1 MIPAPAFTLRDVGL
15 IALIC
20 LAWGCNFLT
29 SAAALRELP
38 PLMFT
43 ALRMALLGLV
53 LLPFLRRPPRAQW
66 PLLVAVVL
74 CNVVLHFGLS
84 FWSLKLAGDLASPA
98 IVMQS
103 YVPMAVLLAWWLR
116 GERFAWRTGSAVLV
130 SFAGVLVLGF
140 DPIVLDNPQSLLL
153 MLVSALF
160 LAVGTVLMRGLAGID
175 AFSMQAWSAW
185 IGLGP
190 LLAWSTFAEPGAWAA
205 VGTASWIAW
214 GGVAWAALVASLLGH
229 GLFFHLVQKHP
240 VAQIAPYLLMA
251 PIVAILLG
259 VLFWGDRPGPR
270 LWLGGSMV
278 LGGVLAIA
286 LRALAKQRVVTQ
298 EPSEI

>member
-1 MIPAPAFTLRDVGL
+1 MTSAPAFTLRDVGL
-15 IALIC
+15 LALIC
-20 LAWGCNFLT
+20 VAWGCNFLT

-43 ALRMALLGLV
+43 ALRMAVLGLA
-53 LLPFLRRPPRAQW
+53 LLPFLTRPPRGQW
-66 PLLVAVVL
+66 PALIAVVL

-98 IVMQS
+98 IVMQV
-103 YVPMAVLLAWWLR
+103 YVPMSVLLAWLMR
-116 GERFAWRTGSAVLV
+116 GERFAWRTGLAILV
-130 SFAGVLVLGF
+130 SFSGILVLGF
-140 DPIVLDNPQSLLL
+140 DPIVLDNPQSLAL
-153 MLVSALF
+153 MLASALF
-160 LAVGTVLMRGLAGID
+160 LAIGTVLMRGLSGID

-190 LLAWSTFAEPGAWAA
+190 LLAWSAWVEPDALHA
-205 VGTASWIAW
+205 VAQAGWIAW

-229 GLFFHLVQKHP
+229 SLFFKLVQKHP

-251 PIVAILLG
+251 PIVAVLLG
-259 VLFWGDRPGPR
+259 VVVWGDRPGPR
-270 LWLGGSMV
+270 LWIGGAMV

-286 LRALAKQRVVTQ
+286 LRALVKQRVIAPD
-298 EPSEI
+298 PSEI

>member
-1 MIPAPAFTLRDVGL
+1 MTRPAPFSARDFGL
-15 IALIC
+15 VTLIC

-38 PLMFT
+38 PLLFT
-43 ALRMALLGLV
+43 ALRMIVLGLV

-98 IVMQS
+98 IVMQT
-103 YVPMAVLLAWWLR
+103 YVPMAVLLAWWMR
-116 GERFAWRTGSAVLV
+116 GERFAWRTGLAVLV
-130 SFAGVLVLGF
+130 SFAGILVLGF
-140 DPIVLDNPQSLLL
+140 DPIVLDNPHSLGL

-160 LAVGTVLMRGLAGID
+160 LAVGTVLMRGLSGID
-175 AFSMQAWSAW
+175 AFSMQGWSAW
-185 IGLGP
+185 IGLPP
-190 LLAWSTFAEPGAWAA
+190 LLAWSALVEPNVWQSVAG
-205 VGTASWIAW
+205 ASWIAW

-229 GLFFHLVQKHP
+229 SLFFKLVQKHP

-251 PIVAILLG
+251 PVVAVLLG
-259 VLFWGDRPGPR
+259 LLVWGDRPGPR
-270 LWLGGSMV
+270 LWLGGAMV

-286 LRALAKQRVVTQ
+286 LRTLAKQRVVSP
-298 EPSEI
+298 EPTEI

>member
-1 MIPAPAFTLRDVGL
+1 LSRAAPFSARDLGL
-15 IALIC
+15 VALIC

-38 PLMFT
+38 PLLFT
-43 ALRMALLGLV
+43 ALRMLVLGVV
-53 LLPFLRRPPRAQW
+53 LLPWLRRPPRAQW
-66 PLLVAVVL
+66 PQLVAVVV

-103 YVPMAVLLAWWLR
+103 YVPMAVLLAWLLR
-116 GERFAWRTGSAVLV
+116 GERFAWRTGGAILV
-130 SFAGVLVLGF
+130 SFAGILVLGF

-153 MLVSALF
+153 MLASALA
-160 LAVGTVLMRGLAGID
+160 LAVGTVLMRALSGID
-175 AFSMQAWSAW
+175 AFAMQAWSAW
-185 IGLGP
+185 IGLAP
-190 LLAWSTFAEPGAWAA
+190 LLAWSALAEPGAWSTLAN
-205 VGTASWIAW
+205 ASWIAW

-229 GLFFHLVQKHP
+229 SLFFKLVQKHP

-251 PIVAILLG
+251 PIVAVVLG
-259 VLFWGDRPGPR
+259 IVVWGDRPGPR
-270 LWLGGSMV
+270 LWLGGAMV

-286 LRALAKQRVVTQ
+286 LRTLAKQRVVSP
-298 EPSEI
+298 EPTEI

>member
-1 MIPAPAFTLRDVGL
+1 MNAAPAFTLRDVGL

-43 ALRMALLGLV
+43 ALRMAVLGLA
-53 LLPFLRRPPRAQW
+53 LLPFLTRPPRGQW
-66 PLLVAVVL
+66 PALIAVVL

-98 IVMQS
+98 IVMQV
-103 YVPMAVLLAWWLR
+103 YVPMSVLLAWLMR
-116 GERFAWRTGSAVLV
+116 GERFAWRTGLAILV
-130 SFAGVLVLGF
+130 SFSGILVLGF
-140 DPIVLDNPQSLLL
+140 DPIVLDNPQSLAL
-153 MLVSALF
+153 MLASALF
-160 LAVGTVLMRGLAGID
+160 LAIGTVLMRGLSGID

-190 LLAWSTFAEPGAWAA
+190 LLAWSAWVEPDALHA
-205 VGTASWIAW
+205 VAQAGWIAW

-229 GLFFHLVQKHP
+229 SLFFKLVQKHP

-251 PIVAILLG
+251 PIVAVLLG
-259 VLFWGDRPGPR
+259 VVVWGDRPGPR
-270 LWLGGSMV
+270 LWIGGAMV

-286 LRALAKQRVVTQ
+286 LRALVKQRVIAPD
-298 EPSEI
+298 PSEI

>member
-1 MIPAPAFTLRDVGL
+1 MNRPAPFSPRDLGLVTLV
-15 IALIC
+15 C

-38 PLMFT
+38 PLLFT
-43 ALRMALLGLV
+43 ALRMAVLGAV
-53 LLPFLRRPPRAQW
+53 LLPWTRRPPRQQW
-66 PLLVAVVL
+66 PLLIAVVM

-116 GERFAWRTGSAVLV
+116 GERFAWRTGLAILV
-130 SFAGVLVLGF
+130 SFAGILVLGF

-153 MLVSALF
+153 MLASAAF
-160 LAVGTVLMRGLAGID
+160 LAVGTVLMRGLSGID
-175 AFSMQAWSAW
+175 ALSMQGWSAW
-185 IGLGP
+185 IGLPP
-190 LLAWSTFAEPGAWAA
+190 LLVWSALVEPDGLHA
-205 VGTASWIAW
+205 VANAGWITW

-229 GLFFHLVQKHP
+229 SLFFQLVQKHP
-240 VAQIAPYLLMA
+240 VAQVAPYLLMA

-259 VLFWGDRPGPR
+259 VFVWGDRPGPR
-270 LWLGGSMV
+270 LWIGGAMV

-286 LRALAKQRVVTQ
+286 LRTLAKQRVVATA
-298 EPSEI
+298 PSEI

>member
-1 MIPAPAFTLRDVGL
+1 LIPAPAFTLRDVGL

-53 LLPFLRRPPRAQW
+53 LLPFLRRPPGAQW

-229 GLFFHLVQKHP
+229 SLFFHLVQKHP

>member
-1 MIPAPAFTLRDVGL
+1 LIPAPAFTLRDVGL

-229 GLFFHLVQKHP
+229 SLFFHLVQKHP

>member
-1 MIPAPAFTLRDVGL
+1 MSRAAPFSASDLGL
-15 IALIC
+15 VALIC

-38 PLMFT
+38 PLLFT
-43 ALRMALLGLV
+43 ALRMLVLGVV
-53 LLPFLRRPPRAQW
+53 LLPWLRRPPRAQW
-66 PLLVAVVL
+66 PLLVAVVV

-103 YVPMAVLLAWWLR
+103 YVPMAVLLAWLLR
-116 GERFAWRTGSAVLV
+116 GERFAWRTGGAILV
-130 SFAGVLVLGF
+130 SFAGILVLGF

-153 MLVSALF
+153 MLASALA
-160 LAVGTVLMRGLAGID
+160 LAVGTVLMRALSGID
-175 AFSMQAWSAW
+175 AFAMQAWSAW
-185 IGLGP
+185 IGLAP
-190 LLAWSTFAEPGAWAA
+190 LLAWSALAEPGAWSTLAN
-205 VGTASWIAW
+205 ASWIAW

-229 GLFFHLVQKHP
+229 SLFFKLVQKHP

-251 PIVAILLG
+251 PIVAVVLG
-259 VLFWGDRPGPR
+259 IVVWGDRPGPR
-270 LWLGGSMV
+270 LWLGGAMV

-286 LRALAKQRVVTQ
+286 LRTLAKQRVVSP
-298 EPSEI
+298 EPTEI

>member
-229 GLFFHLVQKHP
+229 SLFFHLVQKHP

>member
-1 MIPAPAFTLRDVGL
+1 MSRAAPFSASDVGL
-15 IALIC
+15 VALIC

-38 PLMFT
+38 PLLFT
-43 ALRMALLGLV
+43 ALRMLVLGVV
-53 LLPFLRRPPRAQW
+53 LLPWLRRPPRAQW
-66 PLLVAVVL
+66 PLLVAVVV

-103 YVPMAVLLAWWLR
+103 YVPMAVLLAWLLR
-116 GERFAWRTGSAVLV
+116 GERFAWRTGGAILV
-130 SFAGVLVLGF
+130 SFAGILVLGF

-153 MLVSALF
+153 MLASALA
-160 LAVGTVLMRGLAGID
+160 LAVGTVLMRALSGID
-175 AFSMQAWSAW
+175 AFAMQAWSAW
-185 IGLGP
+185 IGLAP
-190 LLAWSTFAEPGAWAA
+190 LLAWSALAEPGAWSTLAN
-205 VGTASWIAW
+205 ASWIAW

-229 GLFFHLVQKHP
+229 SLFFKLVQKHP

-251 PIVAILLG
+251 PIVAVVLG
-259 VLFWGDRPGPR
+259 IVVWGDRPGPR
-270 LWLGGSMV
+270 LWLGGAMV

-286 LRALAKQRVVTQ
+286 LRTLAKQRVVSP
-298 EPSEI
+298 EPTEI

>member
-205 VGTASWIAW
+205 VGTTSWIAW

-229 GLFFHLVQKHP
+229 SLFFHLVQKHP

>member
-1 MIPAPAFTLRDVGL
+1 MNAAPAFTLRDVGL

-43 ALRMALLGLV
+43 ALRMAVLGLV

-98 IVMQS
+98 IVMQI
-103 YVPMAVLLAWWLR
+103 YVPMAVVLAWVLR
-116 GERFAWRTGSAVLV
+116 GERFAWRTGLAVLV
-130 SFAGVLVLGF
+130 SFAGILVLGF

-153 MLVSALF
+153 MLASAFF

-190 LLAWSTFAEPGAWAA
+190 LLAWSALVEPGAFAA
-205 VGTASWIAW
+205 VGDASWIAW

-229 GLFFHLVQKHP
+229 SLFFHLVQKHP

-259 VLFWGDRPGPR
+259 ILFWGDRPGTR
-270 LWLGGSMV
+270 LWLGGAMV

-286 LRALAKQRVVTQ
+286 LRTLAKQRVVTP